1 MASNLLETHQNKWF
15 APFLPRGPQSFMFTK
30 SVLKLSVLGVSTAPS
45 YRETYRKRWGAKPPT
60 FSIGFL
66 VGGIRTPKADVFRTD
81 SNKKIINQGPL
92 GEFDCGIARGRGRI

>member
-15 APFLPRGPQSFMFTK
+15 APFLPRGPQFFMFKK

-45 YRETYRKRWGAKPPT
+45 YREAYRKRGGRT

-81 SNKKIINQGPL
+81 SNTNNKSRTSWGVRL
-92 GEFDCGIARGRGRI
+92 RDR

>member
-66 VGGIRTPKADVFRTD
+66 VGGIRAPRPTISGPIQTQ
-81 SNKKIINQGPL
+81 IINQGPL